1 MKTEKIARKLTGL
14 TSNLASLSSENEKYL
29 GTIRRVLGYN
39 LRHNRQ
45 DISVLKLQSAE
56 LEFNPSKDKIKEFEK
71 YAVSGLHK
79 EDKSIVQRI
88 GGKNIVPTVGV
99 QTGDIRLPLNPFE
112 IQSEIRWNLKR
123 GEQIGPFLSE
133 EGRSI
138 WFDFYYFE
146 GKLTVR
152 SQNGTI
158 PHFLFS
164 KARKTHWLHIFKN
177 AQTVSLEAG
186 HVWIL
191 GKLFTSDVGNNEYV
205 GFNIKSGSF
214 SVSNKKNWSGKYLDF
229 EGNFT
234 GKLTIQ
240 LVQPE
245 KNNPFFEGC
254 KPSQN
259 IDFQYP
265 DEITFE
271 WKNGKLS
278 GITSDNGKFTGYG
291 NELIFSNF
299 TTPAEYPNGLNHIFI
314 PCDIEPSKWKAD
326 FSHSSIFNG
335 EGNAEIKKT
344 FWALPIARVSNPDTL
359 GEPENNGGWGL
370 RLLSELAAT
379 WIGSD
384 EQQPDAILNET
395 LLLLYPMALL
405 LYSEK
410 TSIDAVFANEIKQIF
425 SCWEISSENS
435 ASIPLSLGYQDV
447 FPLIYYCHATEGEVL
462 YAGCMGQMQPDRPV
476 FAEGSHI
483 AMKDLKG
490 WVIFQAKGTETKI
503 TALLGNPEAL
513 QKPLKSLALE
523 NALMVVSQPTGLILE
538 GTLSTQNPNNIEK
551 GQITFPQGLL
561 RWKPILPDPYVS
573 NIQGGWHV
581 GKRTTKFASVLY
593 AQISWEQPDKPIVTF
608 KGDLVSSAG
617 VGIKPPSDPT
627 IKSLRVQI
635 DERTLG
641 EIKEHE
647 IDGKQRQ
654 NKDEIDRIFDQLEKR
669 LSGWKLLD
677 VSTNMD
683 LIGVS
688 VSTSIFGSRDK
699 LSMAAM
705 VRDQQS
711 PNHSFVVKDMAVN
724 APLSLVHIFTV
735 PQVQWEPVRTLPE
748 DQNIAALGWFPE
760 YLSSASDGGPT
771 RLIGANQALSPIIP
785 DVVVRHI
792 RENFIQ
798 GNQTVALTTLSFG
811 LKAAISLLPQ
821 NSPARNADSLNIL
834 QPEFPQKQMKGGIQ
848 INLLAESGNPKSG
861 SRSPGFEGFMAQTLN
876 GYELFTGTELGLSV
890 LGATFQPDASVE
902 TQFNKEFTPSG
913 TAQMVPV
920 TRFDLSGYGASN
932 FSEWDNPGAMASIG
946 KVQFKIMVGRTAF
959 EVVKFVSKIY
969 PWGTTVTRSVTIER
983 RSGGGVIRRD
993 SGWQAT
999 QAGIFDF
1006 RTGVLPQPYT
1016 FRPGLFRGCFNL
1028 KNIRPASN
1036 NIIEFID
1043 PDNGNNVE
1051 LAPVYFDANVQLD
1064 GQEDENIFSRG
1075 ILGFIQLEPKPD
1087 TSVEPWLPRLL
1098 STGALQKLITGQG
1111 AIGGPIDTTLD
1122 VGNSGFRFRATR
1134 FEVDVTDNAGA
1145 SNFIAVVRGQPAL
1158 PNNGS
1163 WSVVKM
1169 AAPGNATD
1177 PQEAVS
1183 ADVSRGTP
1191 LFIENSWNPPS
1202 GNAMDVSGPAGPYRF
1217 ADSADL
1223 FQSQPRYDYGF
1234 MQNTGSQAFLF
1245 RRPVIVTGT
1254 NEISSNLKPA
1264 FADPFALFTTK
1275 GVFPPIANA
1284 IEFPT
1289 ANYKLLVQSGT
1300 GKLRLNTA
1308 VDLTNP
1314 RTPLLMAQNGTNQI
1328 VIEYDQS
1335 KLRYDLNYDDWNAE
1349 LDEFFVWT
1357 SLAGISK
1364 LFGTRFSLR
1373 AGTTQ
1378 QSKLV
1383 DVVSLMNPGIRDA
1396 LSFIPGMGQD
1406 QRVKDIELGMTN
1418 GEHEIKIAARYS
1430 CGIEI
1435 DILSGDIEVK
1445 CLPKMPKPPPDPS
1458 IPPEPFKNKKSLSL
1472 EISGG
1477 LETGIVI
1484 DPVSGSVSF
1493 ALDVGI
1499 EAALQGKIPIAGAF
1513 FLVLG
1518 LEVEVGWNILPES
1531 STSLAIAVYVGV
1543 GMGGN
1548 LGPFIAEGFLAVGLV
1563 FIYEDDTAKFG
1574 GLVKFEAEIDLRI
1587 VSVNISSEL
1596 KGVCYKGDDPDTP
1609 AVETDVSLIDAS
1621 GEAAINVSIFLVIN
1635 ISVSY
1640 EYQTTIKP

>member
-1 MKTEKIARKLTGL
+1 MKTEKIAQKLTGL
-14 TSNLASLSSENEKYL
+14 TSNLVSLSSEDEKSL
-29 GTIRRVLGYN
+29 NTIRRVLGYN
-39 LRHNRQ
+39 LYHNRQ
-45 DISVLKLQSAE
+45 DVSALKLQSAE
-56 LEFNPSKDKIKEFEK
+56 LKFTPSKEK
-71 YAVSGLHK
+71 NQELEKFAVSRLPK
-79 EDKSIVQRI
+79 EDKYLVQRI
-88 GGKNIVPTVGV
+88 GGKNIVPVVGV
-99 QTGDIRLPLNPFE
+99 QTGDVRLPINPFE
-112 IQSEIRWNLKR
+112 IPAEVRWNQKR

-138 WFDFYYFE
+138 WFDLYYYE
-146 GKLTVR
+146 DKLTVR
-152 SQNGTI
+152 SQNGSI
-158 PHFLFS
+158 SHFLFS
-164 KARKTHWLHIFKN
+164 KAKRAYWLDIFNNKN
-177 AQTVSLEAG
+177 TQTVTLKEG

-191 GKLFTSDVGNNEYV
+191 GKLFTNDAGDNEYV
-205 GFNIKSGSF
+205 GFNIKGGSF
-214 SVSNKKNWSGKYLDF
+214 SLSNKRNWSDQYLDF
-229 EGNFT
+229 EDDFT

-240 LVQPE
+240 LMQPE

-254 KPSQN
+254 KPAQE

-265 DEITFE
+265 DEVTFE
-271 WKNGKLS
+271 WKNGELS
-278 GITSDNGKFTGYG
+278 GITSDNGKFAGYG
-291 NELIFSNF
+291 NELVFSNF
-299 TTPAEYPNGLNHIFI
+299 AMPAEYPDGLNHIFI
-314 PCDIEPSKWKAD
+314 PCNVEPPKWKAD
-326 FSHSSIFNG
+326 FSHSRIFNAN
-335 EGNAEIKKT
+335 GNAEIKKT
-344 FWALPIARVSNPDTL
+344 FWALPISRVSNPFTL

-370 RLLSELAAT
+370 RLLSGIPAT

-384 EQQPDAILNET
+384 EQQPDAILNEA
-395 LLLLYPMALL
+395 LLLIYPMALL
-405 LYSEK
+405 LYSNK
-410 TSIDAVFANEIKQIF
+410 TSIDAAFANEIKQVF
-425 SCWEISSENS
+425 SCWEVSSENS
-435 ASIPLSLGYQDV
+435 ASVPLSLSYQEV
-447 FPLIYYCHATEGEVL
+447 FPLAYYCHATEGEIL

-476 FAEGSHI
+476 FADGSHI

-490 WVIFQAKGTETKI
+490 WAIFQAKGTEIKI
-503 TALLGNPEAL
+503 STLLGNAEAL
-513 QKPLKSLALE
+513 KNPSKPMALE

-538 GTLSTQNPNNIEK
+538 GTLSTRDPNYIEK
-551 GQITFPQGLL
+551 GQITFPHGLL

-581 GKRTTKFASVLY
+581 GKKAEKFASVLY

-608 KGDLVSSAG
+608 KGDLVSSTG

-627 IKSLRVQI
+627 IKSLPAQI

-647 IDGKQRQ
+647 INGKQRQ
-654 NKDEIDRIFDQLEKR
+654 NKDEIDRTFDQLEKR

-677 VSTNMD
+677 ISTNMD

-688 VSTSIFGSRDK
+688 VSPSIFREKGQ
-699 LSMAAM
+699 LYLAART
-705 VRDQQS
+705 VGKQPS
-711 PNHSFVVKDMAVN
+711 NNAFVVKGMAVN
-724 APLSLVHIFTV
+724 TPLSLVHVFTV

-760 YLSSASDGGPT
+760 YLSSATDGGPT
-771 RLIGANQALSPIIP
+771 RLFGMSQALSPIIP
-785 DVVVRHI
+785 DVVVRQI

-798 GNQTVALTTLSFG
+798 GNQTAALTTLSFG

-821 NSPARNADSLNIL
+821 NSPARNADSLDIL
-834 QPEFPQKQMKGGIQ
+834 QPEFPQKMMKGGIQ
-848 INLLAESGNPKSG
+848 INLLAESGNPKSD

-890 LGATFQPDASVE
+890 LGATLQPDASVE
-902 TQFNKEFTPSG
+902 TQFNNEFAPGG
-913 TAQMVPV
+913 TAQIVPV

-999 QAGIFDF
+999 RAGIFDF

-1111 AIGGPIDTTLD
+1111 AIGGPIDATLNI
-1122 VGNSGFRFRATR
+1122 GNSGFRFRATR

-1145 SNFIAVVRGQPAL
+1145 SNFIGVVRGQPAL

-1202 GNAMDVSGPAGPYRF
+1202 GNVMDVSGPAGPYRF
-1217 ADSADL
+1217 ADPADL

-1275 GVFPPIANA
+1275 GVFPPITAT

-1314 RTPLLMAQNGTNQI
+1314 RTPLLLAQDGTNQI

-1383 DVVSLMNPGIRDA
+1383 DVISLMNPEIRDA

-1406 QRVKDIELGMTN
+1406 QQVKDIELGMTN
-1418 GEHEIKIAARYS
+1418 AIHEIKIVAGYS
-1430 CGIEI
+1430 CEIEI
-1435 DILSGDIEVK
+1435 DILTGDVETK
-1445 CLPKMPKPPPDPS
+1445 CLPKMPEPAPDPS
-1458 IPPEPFKNKKSLSL
+1458 LPPVPVENKKSISL
-1472 EISGG
+1472 EISGA

-1484 DPVSGSVSF
+1484 DSREGSVSF

-1499 EAALQGKIPIAGAF
+1499 EAALQGKIPLGGIF

-1531 STSLAIAVYVGV
+1531 SFSLAIGAYAGV
-1543 GMGGN
+1543 GAGRRI
-1548 LGPFIAEGFLAVGLV
+1548 GPFPAEGFIA
-1563 FIYEDDTAKFG
+1563 G
-1574 GLVKFEAEIDLRI
+1574 GIIREWDGSEEAWLWLVKLEAEVDLRI
-1587 VSVNISSEL
+1587 VSISISAEL
-1596 KGVCYKGDDPDTP
+1596 QGYISNG
-1609 AVETDVSLIDAS
+1609 SGIAS
-1621 GEAAINVSIFLVIN
+1621 GEVAVNVSIFLVIN
-1635 ISVSY
+1635 IGASY
-1640 EYQTTIKP
+1640 GYEAEESLAPPSI